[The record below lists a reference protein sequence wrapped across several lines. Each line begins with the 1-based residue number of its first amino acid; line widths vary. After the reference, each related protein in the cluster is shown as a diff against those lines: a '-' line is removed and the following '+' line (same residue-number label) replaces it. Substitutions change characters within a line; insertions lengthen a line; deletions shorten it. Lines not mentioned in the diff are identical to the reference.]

1 MARRRRTLA
10 TFAALALLALTTSTT
25 TTTGAAA
32 ARVLRG
38 NSESSNDPSSS
49 ATPPLPLHSSY
60 GSYHGVA
67 PDLGP
72 TGNLMQGPS
81 VTPGRGANGSGSSN
95 TNKGNT
101 GSPPVRGA
109 LARIQGSYAQAEA
122 RRDASGFEG
131 IEPENV
137 VMSTA
142 GSVRMTRV
150 QTDDLNLVGSRY
162 VGTPQANT
170 VGGRMAAFA
179 ATQNGARAQAVSG
192 GRPIVSRYGATPQTA
207 SIRMMSGFALP
218 AKVPVAVAGS
228 GRVHVASFSG
238 AADAT
243 GVIASTPLA
252 QSISK
257 SG

>member
-1 MARRRRTLA
+1 MARHRRRTLA
-10 TFAALALLALTTSTT
+10 TFAAALALVLALTTSS
-25 TTTGAAA
+25 TGAAA

-38 NSESSNDPSSS
+38 SENNPSSS
-49 ATPPLPLHSSY
+49 TATPPPLHSSY

-72 TGNLMQGPS
+72 TGNLMQGPA
-81 VTPGRGANGSGSSN
+81 VMPGRGANAGGSA
-95 TNKGNT
+95 TNKGDT

-122 RRDASGFEG
+122 RRDGSGFEG

-142 GSVRMTRV
+142 GNVRMSRV

-162 VGTPQANT
+162 TGTPHANT

-179 ATQNGARAQAVSG
+179 ATQLGARAQAVSG

-218 AKVPVAVAGS
+218 AKIPVAVAGS

-238 AADAT
+238 TADTT